1 MRVLLSF
8 LILGLL
14 GIASALS
21 TSGNR
26 LLVVLEELAEKD
38 KYSKFFGDL
47 KGKRTS
53 GRWNW
58 QRQRDSS

>member
-1 MRVLLSF
+1 MRVLLSL

-26 LLVVLEELAEKD
+26 LLVVLEEIAEKD

-47 KGKRTS
+47 KGKHAA
-53 GRWNW
+53 G
-58 QRQRDSS
+58 

>member
-1 MRVLLSF
+1 MRVLLSL

-14 GIASALS
+14 GIASTLS

-26 LLVVLEELAEKD
+26 LLVVLEEIAEKD

-47 KGKRTS
+47 KGKHAA
-53 GRWNW
+53 G
-58 QRQRDSS
+58 